1 MEVILLDKVQKNQP
15 ITDDG
20 IKLLKSKGLV
30 EGRKPN
36 FYISAKLA
44 EITGKKTLYTK
55 NKGFDKDYYQDLI
68 LKHIQNHN
76 YATRFEIDELLFNIL
91 PDHKNEK
98 QRKIFISNIIR
109 EMAGS
114 LIENIGSRTKPKWVL
129 LKN

>member
-1 MEVILLDKVQKNQP
+1 MNYIENYIHLTGLNSVIFLAIPQSSWKQQFE
-15 ITDDG
+15 
-20 IKLLKSKGLV
+20 KLLIFV
-30 EGRKPN
+30 E
-36 FYISAKLA
+36 
-44 EITGKKTLYTK
+44 T
-55 NKGFDKDYYQDLI
+55 QDLI
-68 LKHIQNHN
+68 LKHILNHN

-98 QRKIFISNIIR
+98 QRKISISNIIR